1 MNHDQPV
8 LVFLVFKEGDDLK
21 EGFVT
26 VAALVVLEEEG
37 MIRNR
42 QGKPYRSCI

>member
-8 LVFLVFKEGDDLK
+8 LVFLVFKEGDNLK
-21 EGFVT
+21 ERFVA
-26 VAALVVLEEEG
+26 VAALVVLVKEG
-37 MIRNR
+37 MSRNR